1 MEILIHFVGVN
12 STCCETSDFADFASS
27 RLASNS
33 ADSSEAS
40 GPSAEILPL
49 SEHQSPKDTTVDI
62 DDGDRILEPSC
73 EDYIGAELA
82 SPASTAV
89 RERPPLVTT
98 SRASLL
104 SADEEELMDMIL
116 REVGV

>member
-1 MEILIHFVGVN
+1 MTVE
-12 STCCETSDFADFASS
+12 ADLSLKES
-27 RLASNS
+27 RGMLRLASNS
-33 ADSSEAS
+33 ADLSEAS

-49 SEHQSPKDTTVDI
+49 SEHQSPEDTTVDI
-62 DDGDRILEPSC
+62 DDGDRILELSC

-98 SRASLL
+98 DRASLL